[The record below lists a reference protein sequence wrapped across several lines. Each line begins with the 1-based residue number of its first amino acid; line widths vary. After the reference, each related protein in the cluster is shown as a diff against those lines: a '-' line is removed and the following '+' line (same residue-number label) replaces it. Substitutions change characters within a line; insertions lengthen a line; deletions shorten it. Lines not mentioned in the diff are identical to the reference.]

1 MIGGA
6 TKLIC
11 NVIENKENVWEGVGI
26 AALTGAASGALAATG
41 GGLVGQIVGGAAIA
55 MAGNAAQQGIDIAT
69 GKKNEFSA
77 GDMFIDGAIGA
88 ICGLAGGSGAS
99 QGNAKTAVTLGKQ
112 LTKRIFKTGEVKK
125 AFAGYKRFLQFN
137 KGFESRW
144 Q

>member
-41 GGLVGQIVGGAAIA
+41 VGLVGQIVGGAAIA

-69 GKKNEFSA
+69 GKRMNLVRE
-77 GDMFIDGAIGA
+77 
-88 ICGLAGGSGAS
+88 ICLLMGLLVPYVDSRADQVQVKA
-99 QGNAKTAVTLGKQ
+99 TLKPQ
-112 LTKRIFKTGEVKK
+112 
-125 AFAGYKRFLQFN
+125 
-137 KGFESRW
+137 
-144 Q
+144 